1 MLVLHAVDWSNLM
14 PAPFPVVGVQPMFS
28 EVQLES
34 IVVSGEP
41 ESSGPSEKPPLSAYA
56 RPALMRAHPSETGD
70 PKMVILDCATKWKAD
85 LIVVGSHGHKGVTRF
100 VSGSMSD
107 SVALAMPIARSKS
120 RTFPATANGFT
131 AS

>member
-1 MLVLHAVDWSNLM
+1 VKTAAERLCSPGFDASTSVRD
-14 PAPFPVVGVQPMFS
+14 
-28 EVQLES
+28 
-34 IVVSGEP
+34 
-41 ESSGPSEKPPLSAYA
+41 
-56 RPALMRAHPSETGD
+56 GD